1 MNPNPLSCVI
11 LRMTHPA
18 IRGAWYQ
25 PSRRQLDLMFG
36 SGRRYR
42 YANVPAHI
50 AHRFAEAL
58 SKGRFY
64 NSEIRNRY
72 ACTELDTE
80 LADVA

>member
-1 MNPNPLSCVI
+1 
-11 LRMTHPA
+11 MTQPA

-25 PSRRQLDLMFG
+25 PSRRSLDLLFG
-36 SGRRYR
+36 SGRLYR

-50 AHRFAEAL
+50 AHGFAAAAF
-58 SKGRFY
+58 KGRFY

-72 ACTELDTE
+72 ACTQLDAE